1 MAYAALWFSFKVP
14 QNSPREKIERPGL
27 FYSKLNTF
35 IYGVYMYGSIVQQF
49 IVDYRAANRMH
60 ANQDGMLRQ
69 QDELY
74 QMLSNILAHEQAWTA
89 QPGLL
94 LQCLKVQ
101 ALLNE

>member
-69 QDELY
+69 VLIDFLLSVAITAALSVVN
-74 QMLSNILAHEQAWTA
+74 MLVVSRIF
-89 QPGLL
+89 
-94 LQCLKVQ
+94 
-101 ALLNE
+101 

>member
-49 IVDYRAANRMH
+49 IVDYRGANGMH
-60 ANQDGMLRQ
+60 AEQHSVLRQ
-69 QDELY
+69 VLIDFLLSIAITAALSGLN
-74 QMLSNILAHEQAWTA
+74 MLLVSRIF
-89 QPGLL
+89 
-94 LQCLKVQ
+94 
-101 ALLNE
+101 